1 MSKKFTIIE
10 LLMIIAIIGV
20 LASLLLPSMSRAR
33 AKVKQS
39 VCLSNSKQI
48 SLASTSYIMEHNGY
62 GPSDSAGNRW
72 TKKLLGSY
80 IDHTSGNQPSPAFNC
95 PTGFDQINANHTNI
109 GMNIFITGKSQPS
122 VTFDARPLLNASP
135 SETCMLIDSFKL
147 YFSVSNWGMKN
158 ESVIVEPGN
167 IARHQLKANV
177 TFLDGHATAKTASY
191 LLSKTDKNDT
201 FWDVE
206 Q

>member
-1 MSKKFTIIE
+1 MCIMSKKFTIIE

-48 SLASTSYIMEHNGY
+48 SLASQLAISWNITAY

-95 PTGFDQINANHTNI
+95 PTGFDQMPTTPTSA
-109 GMNIFITGKSQPS
+109 
-122 VTFDARPLLNASP
+122 
-135 SETCMLIDSFKL
+135 
-147 YFSVSNWGMKN
+147 
-158 ESVIVEPGN
+158 
-167 IARHQLKANV
+167 
-177 TFLDGHATAKTASY
+177 
-191 LLSKTDKNDT
+191 
-201 FWDVE
+201 
-206 Q
+206 